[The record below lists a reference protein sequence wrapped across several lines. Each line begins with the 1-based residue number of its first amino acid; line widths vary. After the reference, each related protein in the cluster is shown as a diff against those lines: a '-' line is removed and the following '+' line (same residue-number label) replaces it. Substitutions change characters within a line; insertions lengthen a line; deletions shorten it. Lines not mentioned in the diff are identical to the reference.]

1 MKRFHKRRLSW
12 VRLRHQKKPLDQ
24 NLGKLEDHQ
33 QARKAL
39 VAKNSLK
46 KRKPKTESD
55 ESIDDSDFDPD
66 FSARMLLNAG
76 KCRFLKP
83 I

>member
-1 MKRFHKRRLSW
+1 MGSPTTPEKTPRLKSWKTRRSPTGEKSISS
-12 VRLRHQKKPLDQ
+12 KKFL
-24 NLGKLEDHQ
+24 
-33 QARKAL
+33 
-39 VAKNSLK
+39 
-46 KRKPKTESD
+46 KRKQKTESD
-55 ESIDDSDFDPD
+55 ESIDDSDFDPE